1 MAPGSRRSSHDEESE
16 LFILEPIP
24 KPDLKAPGG
33 GVTSLICAGLSEIGL
48 DYDNLILSL
57 LADRLDLLFTR
68 RPDMVRH
75 LSELAETRTLFEL
88 MKWPAHDAEGSLHT
102 PVPAKAV
109 TELVT
114 DLNVLAL
121 NTTLKAAEQG
131 AETASR
137 RPARS
142 LGADAA

>member
-1 MAPGSRRSSHDEESE
+1 
-16 LFILEPIP
+16 
-24 KPDLKAPGG
+24 
-33 GVTSLICAGLSEIGL
+33 LSEIGL

-88 MKWPAHDAEGSLHT
+88 MKWPAQDAEGSLHA
-102 PVPAKAV
+102 PGSAKEV

-131 AETASR
+131 AETAGR